1 MNIDNI
7 MKKDNIEIYKKNLE
21 IFEKNQDKNN
31 QINQNIESIF
41 YPIPSVNTRIKNQKN
56 FSLTFPNISRTI
68 IFMMMFG
75 ASIILKGVHGNA
87 GKPENWIFPPTE

>member
-1 MNIDNI
+1 MLLYILLLPKLSQWGVMNIDNI

-41 YPIPSVNTRIKNQKN
+41 YPIPSVNTRKKNQKKLQSY
-56 FSLTFPNISRTI
+56 FSKYF
-68 IFMMMFG
+68 
-75 ASIILKGVHGNA
+75 
-87 GKPENWIFPPTE
+87 